1 MFISKNGGD
10 VMKRRTWLSIL
21 IAVLLVTV
29 SEAPLS
35 AQSFKPTRP
44 VEAVVHTGPGGG
56 SDILARAIADMMEKE
71 KLLPQRLQ
79 VVNKS
84 GGGSAVAMSYLAEKK
99 GDTHT
104 IGFFTGVWVTNPLT
118 TAEAK
123 VTVKDLTP
131 IVRLV
136 LEPAVVAV
144 KADSPYKNM
153 KDFIEAAKKNPGQ
166 LKQSGGSVTGR
177 DNLVRLVIQKATGA
191 RWVFVSFPSG
201 GERIAN
207 LLGGH
212 VQAMVIEPQ
221 EAGEHIKAGNLR
233 VIAALTEKRLPS
245 FPDIPT
251 LKEQG
256 IDVPVIPQARGVLA
270 PPGVP
275 KDVFQYWEGVFDR
288 FTKTAS
294 WKKYLEQNQFEDGY
308 LKGAELN
315 TFFDQL
321 TVQMRE
327 VLKEAGAK
335 IVR

>member
-1 MFISKNGGD
+1 LFIVIAAIGTMF
-10 VMKRRTWLSIL
+10 LSL
-21 IAVLLVTV
+21 AW
-29 SEAPLS
+29 SQE
-35 AQSFKPTRP
+35 FKPSKTI
-44 VEAVVHTGPGGG
+44 EAVVHTGPGGG
-56 SDILARAIADMMEKE
+56 SDILARAIADLMQKE
-71 KLLPQRLQ
+71 NLLPQRLQ

-84 GGGSAVAMSYLAEKK
+84 GGASAVAMSYLAEKK

-123 VTVKDLTP
+123 VTIKDLTP

-144 KADSPYKNM
+144 KADSPYKSM
-153 KDFIEAAKKNPGQ
+153 KDFVEAAKKNPGK
-166 LKQSGGSVTGR
+166 LSQSGGSVTGR
-177 DNLVRLVIQKATGA
+177 DNLVRLVIQRATGA
-191 RWVFVSFPSG
+191 NWTFISFPSG

-212 VQAMVIEPQ
+212 VQMMVIEPQ
-221 EAGEHIKAGNLR
+221 EAGEHIKAGNMR
-233 VIAALTEKRLPS
+233 VIASLTEKRLP
-245 FPDIPT
+245 FFADIPT

-256 IDVPVIPQARGVLA
+256 INVPVIPQTRGVLA

-275 KDVFQYWEGVFDR
+275 KDVVEYWEGVFGR
-288 FTKTAS
+288 FAKTAS
-294 WKKYLEQNQFEDGY
+294 WKKYLDQNQFEDGF
-308 LKGAELN
+308 LKGPELN
-315 TFFDQL
+315 KFFDEL

>member
-1 MFISKNGGD
+1 MVRSK
-10 VMKRRTWLSIL
+10 VSLFVIL
-21 IAVLLVTV
+21 VVIALA
-29 SEAPLS
+29 APLS
-35 AQSFKPTRP
+35 AQTFKPTKP
-44 VEAVVHTGPGGG
+44 IEAVVHTGPGGG
-56 SDILARAIADMMEKE
+56 SDIFARAIAELMEKD

-84 GGGSAVAMSYLAEKK
+84 GGNSATAMAYLTEKK

-118 TAEAK
+118 TTEAK

-131 IVRLV
+131 IARLV

-153 KDFIEAAKKNPGQ
+153 KDLIEAAKKKPGQ

-177 DNLVRLVIQKATGA
+177 DNLVRLVIQKATGTK
-191 RWVFVSFPSG
+191 WVYVSFPSG
-201 GERIAN
+201 GERISN

-212 VQAMVIEPQ
+212 VDLMVIEPQ
-221 EAGEHIKAGNLR
+221 EAGEHIKAGNMR
-233 VIAALTEKRLPS
+233 VIAALTEKRLAS
-245 FPDIPT
+245 FPDVPT

-275 KDVFQYWEGVFDR
+275 KDVIQYWEGVFDR
-288 FTKTAS
+288 FSNSAG

-308 LKGAELN
+308 MKGPELN
-315 TFFDQL
+315 KFIDAL

-335 IVR
+335 VVR

>member
-1 MFISKNGGD
+1 
-10 VMKRRTWLSIL
+10 MKRRIPLFIL
-21 IAVLLVTV
+21 IVVLVLMA
-29 SEAPLS
+29 SNAPLS
-35 AQSFKPTRP
+35 AQAFKPTRP

-56 SDILARAIADMMEKE
+56 ADILARAIADMMEKE

-84 GGGSAVAMSYLAEKK
+84 GGGSAVAMAYLAEKK
-99 GDTHT
+99 GETHT

-118 TAEAK
+118 SAEAT
-123 VTVKDLTP
+123 VTIKELTP

-144 KADSPYKNM
+144 KAGSPYKNIR
-153 KDFIEAAKKNPGQ
+153 DFVEAAKKNPGQ

-191 RWVFVSFPSG
+191 KWVFVSFPSG

-212 VQAMVIEPQ
+212 VEMMVIEPQ
-221 EAGEHIKAGNLR
+221 EAGEHIRAGNMR

-245 FPDIPT
+245 FPDVPT

-275 KDVFQYWEGVFDR
+275 KDVVQYWEGVFDR

-308 LKGAELN
+308 LKGPELN
-315 TFFDQL
+315 KFFDEL
-321 TVQMRE
+321 AVQMRE

>member
-1 MFISKNGGD
+1 MERKIS
-10 VMKRRTWLSIL
+10 LF
-21 IAVLLVTV
+21 VLLTV
-29 SEAPLS
+29 WFLAAFQAALS
-35 AQSFKPTRP
+35 AQAFKPTRP
-44 VEAVVHTGPGGG
+44 VDAVVHTGPGGG
-56 SDILARAIADMMEKE
+56 ADILARAISDMMERE

-84 GGGSAVAMSYLAEKK
+84 GGNSAVAMAYLAEKK

-118 TAEAK
+118 TVEAK
-123 VTVKDLTP
+123 TTIKDLTP
-131 IVRLV
+131 IARLV

-153 KDFIEAAKKNPGQ
+153 RDFVAAAKKNPGQ

-191 RWVFVSFPSG
+191 NWVFVSFPSG
-201 GERIAN
+201 GERISN

-212 VQAMVIEPQ
+212 VEMMVIEPQ
-221 EAGEHIKAGNLR
+221 EAGEHIRAGNMR

-245 FPDIPT
+245 FPDVAT

-256 IDVPVIPQARGVLA
+256 IDVPVIPQARGVVA
-270 PPGVP
+270 PPGVSN
-275 KDVFQYWEGVFDR
+275 DVVSYWEGVFDR
-288 FTKTAS
+288 FAKTES

-308 LKGAELN
+308 LKGPALN
-315 TFFDQL
+315 KFFDDL
-321 TVQMRE
+321 AVQMRE

-335 IVR
+335 VVR